1 MHKLCKE
8 ENITRVTKLTEKF
21 TGEIKMIDYFEA
33 LRGLVIDDDNGT
45 LGIIEE
51 LEKQY

>member
-1 MHKLCKE
+1 
-8 ENITRVTKLTEKF
+8 
-21 TGEIKMIDYFEA
+21 MIDYFEA

-51 LEKQY
+51 LEKQYKAL